1 LLFYKGKRDISN
13 EKPLTQEELQ
23 ALLIGVLPV
32 NFPNINEQSLE
43 NVQDRAIL
51 TSLGIAAAIGSLIS
65 SGVNIWGQYFRFQTL
80 NFLIFVVQNA
90 FFLKEK
96 EIFLTN

>member
-1 LLFYKGKRDISN
+1 MKLILVTLALSFVVIASAKSLGDADK
-13 EKPLTQEELQ
+13 KPLTQEELQ

-51 TSLGIAAAIGSLIS
+51 TSLGVAAAVASLIS
-65 SGVNIWGQYFRFQTL
+65 NGVNLWGQYFSF
-80 NFLIFVVQNA
+80 
-90 FFLKEK
+90 
-96 EIFLTN
+96 